1 VRVASRALL
10 GLVVLV
16 AVAGPALA
24 VQDWYEYYLQA
35 RDDVAR
41 RRWSDCLQNLDR
53 ALQLRP
59 RSGLRLRTYG
69 VDFIDYF
76 PHYYRGVCLLQQ
88 PSLPSDVAQV
98 ARLKTVLDEFSRE
111 ESAGEI
117 TKDAAQHG
125 ALRKQRDEA
134 QRQQLAL
141 MTKLARAQVEHLLQ
155 QAHELARRGAW
166 DDALAEL
173 AKARPLASGLD
184 AETARIVAA
193 ENDRVRGLQREALD
207 LAARRQRLEQRIAD
221 GQRLLDQGRPSD
233 AKLAFDAA
241 REIDPADARAAEGSR
256 VAQERILATTTRE
269 KRREAYAA
277 GKALF
282 DVQRY
287 EEAQGPLTDACAGGE
302 NPDACALLA
311 QARKIVEEVRKQ
323 KELQAEIDRDM
334 AKGEALMRK
343 GRWPDAYV
351 AFESA
356 LRLDPG
362 HARAREQAS
371 AAERRTGAA
380 MLEAWLPNEE
390 PELALFKPEAK
401 VEGGI
406 PVVESPTLSLQGV
419 ATDDRGI
426 DRLEFKVGDAVVGGP
441 LIPPRLS
448 EAPERSYPFVRELPL
463 QPGRN
468 RIAVTVYD
476 TGGLSR
482 TVPIEIE
489 RRLPFYESGY
499 FLPSALAGAASL
511 VGVGWGAHRVRRRRA
526 MRQRFNPYIAG
537 APVLDDAMFYGR
549 GKLTR
554 RMLSTLSRNS
564 LMITGERRIGK
575 TTFLHHLKRALAED
589 QAGEWRFFPVFV
601 DLQGVP
607 EQAFFHALMADIV
620 EGLRLVGRTREA
632 LRFRPDAER
641 YEARDF
647 SHDLPLVLEELRTRT
662 EKRVKLALLIDEVD
676 VLNEYS
682 ESVNQR
688 LRGIFMKSF
697 SENLVA
703 VMSGVAIRR
712 RWKSEVSPWYNFFDE
727 IELPP
732 FTREEA
738 EALVREP
745 VAGVFRF
752 QPEAV
757 DRILDLSAL
766 RPYFVQKYCV
776 HAVGHML
783 DEGRSTIRV
792 ADVEAARAA
801 VEIEGPPGAPQ
812 AHAPATGAVAH

>member
-1 VRVASRALL
+1 VRVACRALL
-10 GLVVLV
+10 GLVLLV
-16 AVAGPALA
+16 VARPALA
-24 VQDWYEYYLQA
+24 VQDWYEYYLHA
-35 RDDVAR
+35 KDDASKH
-41 RRWSDCLQNLDR
+41 RWSDCLRNLDG

-69 VDFIDYF
+69 VEFIDYF
-76 PHYYRGVCLLQQ
+76 PHYYRGVCLLQ
-88 PSLPSDVAQV
+88 LPPAQGDETQL
-98 ARLKTVLDEFSRE
+98 ARLKAVLEEFNHE
-111 ESAGEI
+111 EAEKAIKERSGEH
-117 TKDAAQHG
+117 T
-125 ALRKQRDEA
+125 ALLRQRDEA
-134 QRQQLAL
+134 ERQQGAL
-141 MTKLARAQVEHLLQ
+141 LTKLARAEVARLLQ
-155 QAHELARRGAW
+155 QARELARRASW
-166 DDALAEL
+166 DEALAEV

-184 AETARIVAA
+184 AETARLVAA
-193 ENDRVRGLQREALD
+193 ENDRIRKSKQEAREASD
-207 LAARRQRLEQRIAD
+207 RRQRLELRIAD

-233 AKLAFDAA
+233 AKLAFDEA
-241 REIDPADARAAEGSR
+241 REIDAADARAVEGSR

-269 KRREAYAA
+269 KRRQAFAA

-282 DVQRY
+282 EDQRY
-287 EEAQGPLTDACAGGE
+287 EEAQTPLTDGCAGGE
-302 NPDACALLA
+302 TPDACALLA
-311 QARKIVEEVRKQ
+311 QARRIVEDVRKQ
-323 KELQAEIDRDM
+323 KDLQAEIDRDM
-334 AKGEALMRK
+334 AAGETLMK
-343 GRWPDAYV
+343 KARWSDAYV

-362 HARAREQAS
+362 HARAREQLAE
-371 AAERRTGAA
+371 AERRTGAA
-380 MLEAWLPNEE
+380 MAERFLPNEQ
-390 PELALFKPEAK
+390 PMLALFQPETT
-401 VEGGI
+401 VL
-406 PVVESPTLSLQGV
+406 ESASLVLKGV

-426 DRLEFKVGDAVVGGP
+426 DHLEFKVGDTMIGGP
-441 LIPPRLS
+441 LVPPRLS
-448 EAPERSYPFVRELPL
+448 EAPERIYRFVRELPL

-468 RIAVTVYD
+468 RISVTVYD
-476 TGGLSR
+476 TGGLSD
-482 TVPIEIE
+482 TVPFEVV
-489 RRLPFYESGY
+489 RRLRFYETVY
-499 FLPSALAGAASL
+499 FMPAALAGAVSL
-511 VGVGWGAHRVRRRRA
+511 LAVGLGTHRLRRRRA
-526 MRQRFNPYIAG
+526 MRRRFNPYIAG

-549 GKLTR
+549 GKLTQ

-575 TTFLHHLKRALAED
+575 TTFLHHLKRVLAED

-607 EQAFFHALMADIV
+607 EQAFFHALMAEIV
-620 EGLRLVGRTREA
+620 DGLSLTGRTREA

-662 EKRVKLALLIDEVD
+662 ERKVKLALLIDEVD

-738 EALVREP
+738 EALVKEP

-752 QPEAV
+752 RPEAV
-757 DRILDLSAL
+757 DRILELSAL

-776 HAVGHML
+776 HAVSHML

-792 ADVEAARAA
+792 VDVEAARAA
-801 VEIEGPPGAPQ
+801 VEIEGPPGPSAL
-812 AHAPATGAVAH
+812 PAAASGAVSH